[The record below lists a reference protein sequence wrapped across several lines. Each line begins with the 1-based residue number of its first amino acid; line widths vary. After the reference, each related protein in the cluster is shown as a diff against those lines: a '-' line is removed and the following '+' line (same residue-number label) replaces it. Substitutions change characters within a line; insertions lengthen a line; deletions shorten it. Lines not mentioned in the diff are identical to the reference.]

1 MSIEELLDVN
11 ELTKEPIIFYEVEP
25 NQKSYF
31 IILKDDTLYKLTI
44 SRAYLEKEAEEKRRA
59 KENKKED

>member
-1 MSIEELLDVN
+1 M
-11 ELTKEPIIFYEVEP
+11 
-25 NQKSYF
+25 SYF

-44 SRAYLEKEAEEKRRA
+44 SRAYLEKEEEEKKKA